1 MANNRNA
8 FVAAVERL
16 LRQCAAAV
24 PYVRTAFPIGIGNV
38 LLMQLPLCKS
48 VPGNRPRKFSI
59 RRPYRFPAGTYP
71 QYALQAQ
78 ISAWGRCSPV
88 CTARVRSTCIYSVKL
103 CFTQAHGQTPR
114 LQMPFWRQWLI
125 HAVFFGIKYSIAAL
139 WVCPCRIR
147 CNSIVSSKKKR
158 GAKRCFAPTVNV
170 TA

>member
-1 MANNRNA
+1 MVAERVQVGFLFHDSNRAILQRHAKAKPPCLRYLEQSAYKRTDHAPMANNRNA
-8 FVAAVERL
+8 FVAAVEQL

-88 CTARVRSTCIYSVKL
+88 CTARVRSLVYTASNCVSHRRTARRRA
-103 CFTQAHGQTPR
+103 CR
-114 LQMPFWRQWLI
+114 CPF
-125 HAVFFGIKYSIAAL
+125 G
-139 WVCPCRIR
+139 
-147 CNSIVSSKKKR
+147 
-158 GAKRCFAPTVNV
+158 VNG
-170 TA
+170 